1 MVKKIVLSAFDVAA
15 LVMLIVCAVY
25 GWSIPGFILL
35 ALIAVQYA
43 VQTFMFVSSVG
54 AIGWLSPLFAAI
66 LGFGIAFPLFMVGM
80 GLGAAECFMIVG
92 AILAGFTL
100 AYTYSDIIRRR

>member
-25 GWSIPGFILL
+25 SWTIPGFILF
-35 ALIAVQYA
+35 ALVALQYVAQTVVFIASTGKV
-43 VQTFMFVSSVG
+43 
-54 AIGWLSPLFAAI
+54 GWLSPFFAA
-66 LGFGIAFPLFMVGM
+66 LFGFGIVFPLFMIGM

-100 AYTYSDIIRRR
+100 AYTYSDILRK